1 MQHNPDDIDV
11 FQIERSVW
19 IAEAKIQSP
28 NYDFAFNQLLACS
41 HSRFGL
47 NEVSAVAR
55 FGAVLDYDALYA
67 SLLERGVRLIHSPA
81 QHQLCSE
88 LPQWYPLLKG
98 LTPESWWYDKAPDA
112 ETAGELAGWPLF
124 IKGSRQT
131 SRHQFKLSIIHNPE
145 EYRAA
150 VEAFSNDRM
159 LHWQQVVI
167 RRFERLRPVQA
178 DMGQRIPAS
187 FEFRSFWWRGHLAG
201 VGPYFAE
208 FAKYQW
214 SESEKAEALKMAED
228 AARRVALPFVV
239 VDLAQCVDG
248 RWIVIEINDAQES
261 GYAGVPRLAM
271 WQRII
276 ELEQGLQSDSN
287 A

>member
-1 MQHNPDDIDV
+1 MQHTPDDLDI

-28 NYDFAFNQLLACS
+28 NYDFAFSQLMACS
-41 HSRFGL
+41 HSRYGHD
-47 NEVSAVAR
+47 EVTAVAR
-55 FGAVLDYDALYA
+55 FGAVIDYDALYQD
-67 SLLERGVRLIHSPA
+67 LLKNGVKLIHSPA

-88 LPQWYPLLKG
+88 LPQWYPLLEG
-98 LTPESWWYDKAPDA
+98 LTPQSWWFDKAPDA
-112 ETAGELAGWPLF
+112 DTAGDLAGWPLF

-145 EYRAA
+145 EYQEA
-150 VEAFSNDRM
+150 VEAFSKDRM
-159 LHWQQVVI
+159 LFWQQIVI
-167 RRFERLRPVQA
+167 RRFEHLRPIQA

-187 FEFRSFWWRGHLAG
+187 FEFRSFWWHGHLVG

-214 SESEKAEALKMAED
+214 TEAEKNDAIKIAAE
-228 AARRVALPFVV
+228 AARRISLPFVV
-239 VDLAQCVDG
+239 VDLAQCIDG

-261 GYAGVPRLAM
+261 GYAGVPRLAL
-271 WQRII
+271 WQKVV
-276 ELEQGLQSDSN
+276 ELELASKAN
-287 A
+287 